1 MQIEFCV
8 FHNYAEFT
16 IIPFILCFW
25 ELNLMFRILCS
36 MGVISFANMRLFNA
50 LSLLSAFQSFSAA
63 RGREYER
70 LPALSYEN
78 GCSLNSRFCG
88 QAN

>member
-16 IIPFILCFW
+16 IIPFILGFW

-36 MGVISFANMRLFNA
+36 MGVISFEYA
-50 LSLLSAFQSFSAA
+50 LI
-63 RGREYER
+63 
-70 LPALSYEN
+70 
-78 GCSLNSRFCG
+78 
-88 QAN
+88 